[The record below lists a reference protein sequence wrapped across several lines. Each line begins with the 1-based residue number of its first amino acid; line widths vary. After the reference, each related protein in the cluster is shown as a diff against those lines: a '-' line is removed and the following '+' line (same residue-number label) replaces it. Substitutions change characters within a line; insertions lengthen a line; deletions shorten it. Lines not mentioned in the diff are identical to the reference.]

1 MREEIEAESYDWEVS
16 KQVFRAELAKGTIG
30 SGVRPGPAQVF
41 TNHKLCFRSGG
52 AWKFLKGDE
61 GGVRGR
67 EV

>member
-52 AWKFLKGDE
+52 ALKF
-61 GGVRGR
+61 
-67 EV
+67 

>member
-41 TNHKLCFRSGG
+41 TNHKPCFRNGG
-52 AWKFLKGDE
+52 ALKF
-61 GGVRGR
+61 
-67 EV
+67 